1 VGTGRDI
8 RQCQG
13 LENEGTNLF
22 MMEGKSFGR
31 TQGLMEYIFV
41 TFAKR
46 HKAWEFRDNTKV
58 RIKKK
63 SQEIK

>member
-46 HKAWEFRDNTKV
+46 HKA
-58 RIKKK
+58 
-63 SQEIK
+63 